1 MNKQQLVKAMA
12 TEASITQDEATTALN
27 GLLAAITN
35 AMADGQE
42 VKLVGFGTFSVA
54 ARKERTGRNPKTGE
68 EIPISARTVVTF
80 RPGQKLKERVE
91 AYGGV
96 GHA

>member
-12 TEASITQDEATTALN
+12 TEASITQDEATIALN
-27 GLLAAITN
+27 GLLAAITK
-35 AMADGQE
+35 AMAEGQE

-68 EIPISARTVVTF
+68 AVTIPAKNVVKF
-80 RPGQKLKERVE
+80 KAGKELQE
-91 AYGGV
+91 AV
-96 GHA
+96 N